1 MDRAA
6 VASRKRITGNVAA
19 RSVHAKRQSDD
30 NFTHYPSDERA
41 QASRRAIPI
50 PRGAARRGA
59 NSARRRS
66 RIADKREILMPRLW
80 SEVYFALRP
89 VAQTNYHRNYCG
101 INIHRAGINKRS
113 YLRIAMKK
121 KINKERER
129 EREKERERDGGR
141 KGVRSLAGGMQR
153 RLINSD

>member
-1 MDRAA
+1 
-6 VASRKRITGNVAA
+6 
-19 RSVHAKRQSDD
+19 
-30 NFTHYPSDERA
+30 
-41 QASRRAIPI
+41 
-50 PRGAARRGA
+50 
-59 NSARRRS
+59 
-66 RIADKREILMPRLW
+66 MPRLW

-129 EREKERERDGGR
+129 ERERKRERETEGE
-141 KGVRSLAGGMQR
+141 KVFARSRVGCNA
-153 RLINSD
+153 D